1 MENYDIL
8 VSYYCG
14 IRLEYRITPD
24 GITVSGRTPDG
35 RRENATVI
43 LHKCEEKRRKL
54 CGLMWAARATPKTAQ
69 ELAEDIEV

>member
-8 VSYYCG
+8 ISVYRG

-24 GITVSGRTPDG
+24 GITVSGRNPDG
-35 RRENATVI
+35 RRETATVI
-43 LHKCEEKRRKL
+43 LHKGKEKRRKL